1 MQMITVRVLSGA
13 FSLLLLSSQP
23 LVASEDVEPLPE
35 PLTLEYALSLVE
47 AGHPSIRQ
55 QMAAQARSEA
65 ELAGGEADNA
75 LSVSIEG
82 HARWVQPSSIYDDDD
97 ITDDHKLSL
106 FVRKPLYDFGRTEA
120 RRNAA
125 TQGSVGAEQRYQAAL
140 QQRKVEVMRA
150 YFDVVLS
157 DLSYSR
163 ENEQLAIDF
172 IELDRLR
179 DRHELGQASDVQ
191 LFELESRYQ
200 ATRTQFTLSQTRQR
214 ASRAKLANLL
224 DRPGMLPSTVQRPK
238 LDYHK
243 RDLPEYEELVEL
255 AMSENPQLQAL
266 QAESEAARQRV
277 EAARA
282 SGAPRLDGELEAS
295 NYSRELGSS
304 DRLRAGI
311 YLELPLY
318 TGGRVDAAVA
328 ARQAE
333 LYEVQARLDEA
344 RYALRQQLLDTW
356 LELRTLSLKREHAYA
371 ELDFRELYLDQSRTN
386 YELEFKADLGDAM
399 VRMSDAQIEL
409 ARNDYDYAIVWE
421 QLLVLTGGKLPDD
434 TAETPAE
441 DEERNG

>member
-1 MQMITVRVLSGA
+1 
-13 FSLLLLSSQP
+13 
-23 LVASEDVEPLPE
+23 
-35 PLTLEYALSLVE
+35 
-47 AGHPSIRQ
+47 
-55 QMAAQARSEA
+55 
-65 ELAGGEADNA
+65 
-75 LSVSIEG
+75 
-82 HARWVQPSSIYDDDD
+82 
-97 ITDDHKLSL
+97 
-106 FVRKPLYDFGRTEA
+106 
-120 RRNAA
+120 
-125 TQGSVGAEQRYQAAL
+125 
-140 QQRKVEVMRA
+140 
-150 YFDVVLS
+150 
-157 DLSYSR
+157 
-163 ENEQLAIDF
+163 
-172 IELDRLR
+172 
-179 DRHELGQASDVQ
+179 
-191 LFELESRYQ
+191 
-200 ATRTQFTLSQTRQR
+200 
-214 ASRAKLANLL
+214 
-224 DRPGMLPSTVQRPK
+224 
-238 LDYHK
+238 
-243 RDLPEYEELVEL
+243 
-255 AMSENPQLQAL
+255 
-266 QAESEAARQRV
+266 
-277 EAARA
+277 
-282 SGAPRLDGELEAS
+282 

-356 LELRTLSLKREHAYA
+356 LELRTLSLKRERAYA